1 MMIGMINLN
10 LVYKR
15 KYFLCFKNWNTDTKC
30 TFVWFQVKL
39 WNISDAHPYLQNAI
53 TAVIYYMHCLNDW
66 TIYVY
71 DTKKCIKH
79 YIIHSSPIS
88 VIFFIMLMIIPV
100 CRMCGKF
107 TYCFLYIDTTYNLYQ
122 SCMSDVLDMY
132 ILICSSQY
140 WP

>member
-10 LVYKR
+10 LVYNR
-15 KYFLCFKNWNTDTKC
+15 KYVLCFKNRNTDTKC
-30 TFVWFQVKL
+30 TFVWFQVIL
-39 WNISDAHPYLQNAI
+39 WNISEAHPYLHNAI

-88 VIFFIMLMIIPV
+88 VIFFIMLMILPV
-100 CRMCGKF
+100 CCMYGE
-107 TYCFLYIDTTYNLYQ
+107 FLYIDTTYNLYQ